1 MTFVQGTTMIAE
13 LTAIRSRVRQHHSQI
28 ATVLLD
34 NLIRKVECKS
44 PLEAKQPVTV
54 DAIISG
60 RVTPTALLSQPS
72 VKAMRKATNGK
83 VPNGRCPYAR
93 YTQAGNLLK
102 RQRHHCTPACT
113 WTAAEVS
120 EWLRTTPYPGFT
132 TPPRLVPVPPCVNC
146 TRRRSDHWEAVTNA
160 DGFIRGFREIKEC
173 SYAAA

>member
-28 ATVLLD
+28 AAVLLD
-34 NLIRKVECKS
+34 NLIRKIEDAARIRRIVNDTND
-44 PLEAKQPVTV
+44 PLLPNKRR
-54 DAIISG
+54 SNG
-60 RVTPTALLSQPS
+60 RT
-72 VKAMRKATNGK
+72 
-83 VPNGRCPYAR
+83 PNGRCPYAR

-132 TPPRLVPVPPCVNC
+132 TPPRLVPVPPCANC

-160 DGFIRGFREIKEC
+160 DGFMRGFREIKEC